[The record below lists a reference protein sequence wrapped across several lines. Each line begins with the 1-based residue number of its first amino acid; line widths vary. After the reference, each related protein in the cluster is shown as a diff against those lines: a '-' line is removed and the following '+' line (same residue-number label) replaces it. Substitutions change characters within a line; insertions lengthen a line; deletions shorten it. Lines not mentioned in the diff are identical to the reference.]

1 MATFI
6 KVSSS
11 EEQLLRRNREEVQ
24 GNRLQKVEADQQAAA
39 GREIAIST
47 LQQKLLQ
54 QPGGNGRRGGRFKR
68 DEPAASILATPG
80 IGLWKT
86 GKTSADLNLAPG
98 NEGFSGW
105 FGIEFVAN
113 RNFAINYLGGFDNLA
128 NGFETSFPIRVWR
141 ASGENSPEIVI
152 TTELLKGNG
161 GWYAG
166 GYRFIKIAPIRIQK
180 DDVVAIVIFYKSY
193 AQSSLQ
199 EDRYQYRTY
208 DEEGEAAKTNPNLIN
223 SIKLAETPEEG
234 DGYPSLNN
242 SIGFLAAVNVNFALG
257 LTSSATPSWAQP

>member
-11 EEQLLRRNREEVQ
+11 EAELLRRNRDQVQ
-24 GNRLQKVEADQQAAA
+24 GSRLQKVEADEQAATGKVITA
-39 GREIAIST
+39 AVG
-47 LQQKLLQ
+47 QQQTAALV
-54 QPGGNGRRGGRFKR
+54 GGRRQTRLRR
-68 DEPAASILATPG
+68 DEPGASILATPG

-86 GKTSADLNLAPG
+86 GKTSSDLNLAPG
-98 NEGFSGW
+98 NNEFSGW

-113 RNFAINYLGGFDNLA
+113 RSFAINYLGGFDNLA
-128 NGFETSFPIRVWR
+128 NGFEASLPIRVWR
-141 ASGENSPEIVI
+141 TSGENSPEIAI
-152 TTELLKGNG
+152 TTELSKGNG

-193 AQSSLQ
+193 SQSGLQ

-208 DEEGEAAKTNPNLIN
+208 DEENEAAKTNPNLIN
-223 SIKLAETPEEG
+223 GISLAETSEQG
-234 DGYPSLNN
+234 DSYPSVNN